1 MDTTT
6 YNLDNY
12 KNIIVSGY
20 DYKLP
25 ETIINIITNLSNE
38 LGVTFKENTK
48 TTNSQEENIGENKK
62 YSKKP

>member
-25 ETIINIITNLSNE
+25 GAIINIITNLSNE
-38 LGVTFKENTK
+38 LGVTFKENAK
-48 TTNSQEENIGENKK
+48 STNNQEEFI
-62 YSKKP
+62 